1 MNSAQRER
9 RISIKGKTDYCHV
22 YQELNSLNADDRYNT
37 YISMDEL
44 QIYHLKSRNTK
55 LLRCI
60 LVVKSSNKTN
70 RLKSE

>member
-9 RISIKGKTDYCHV
+9 RISIKGKTDYCHA

-44 QIYHLKSRNTK
+44 QIYHLRSRTK

-70 RLKSE
+70 SKVNE